1 MALFPSLTLPKKKV
15 KKFEMNIETLHIN
28 RLVPFYLMSSYLY
41 YKEDR
46 QVLTDED
53 FDRLAKRLLDNWDK
67 VEHMHKHLITKEDLQ
82 AGTGYA
88 IQYTQRIINAAKSWE
103 IDK

>member
-1 MALFPSLTLPKKKV
+1 
-15 KKFEMNIETLHIN
+15 MNIETLHIN

-53 FDRLAKRLLDNWDK
+53 FDRLAKRLLDNWDS
-67 VEHMHKHLITKEDLQ
+67 VEHMHKHLISKEDLQ

-88 IQYTQRIINAAKSWE
+88 IQYTQRIINAAKNWIGE
-103 IDK
+103 

>member
-1 MALFPSLTLPKKKV
+1 
-15 KKFEMNIETLHIN
+15 MNIETLHIN

-67 VEHMHKHLITKEDLQ
+67 VEHMHKHLISKEDLQ

-88 IQYTQRIINAAKSWE
+88 IKYTQRIINAAKNWIGE
-103 IDK
+103 

>member
-1 MALFPSLTLPKKKV
+1 MNVETLP
-15 KKFEMNIETLHIN
+15 IN

-53 FDRLAKRLLDNWDK
+53 FDQLAKRLLDNWDS
-67 VEHMHKHLITKEDLQ
+67 VEHMHKHLISKEDLQ

-88 IQYTQRIINAAKSWE
+88 IKYSQRIINAAKNWIGE
-103 IDK
+103 

>member
-1 MALFPSLTLPKKKV
+1 
-15 KKFEMNIETLHIN
+15 MNIETLNIN

-53 FDRLAKRLLDNWDK
+53 FDRLAKRLLDNWDS
-67 VEHMHKHLITKEDLQ
+67 VEHMHKHLISKEDLQ

-88 IQYTQRIINAAKSWE
+88 IKYTQRIINAAKNWIGE
-103 IDK
+103 

>member
-1 MALFPSLTLPKKKV
+1 
-15 KKFEMNIETLHIN
+15 MNIETLNIN

-53 FDRLAKRLLDNWDK
+53 FDRLAKRLLDNWDS
-67 VEHMHKHLITKEDLQ
+67 VDHMHKHLISKEDLQ

-103 IDK
+103 IDR

>member
-1 MALFPSLTLPKKKV
+1 
-15 KKFEMNIETLHIN
+15 MNIETLHIN

-53 FDRLAKRLLDNWDK
+53 FDRLAKRLLDNWDS
-67 VEHMHKHLITKEDLQ
+67 VEHMHKHLISKEDLQ

-88 IQYTQRIINAAKSWE
+88 IQYSQRIINAAKNWINVTE
-103 IDK
+103 

>member
-1 MALFPSLTLPKKKV
+1 
-15 KKFEMNIETLHIN
+15 MNIETLHIN

-46 QVLTDED
+46 QVLTDGD
-53 FDRLAKRLLDNWDK
+53 FDRLAKRLLDNWDS
-67 VEHMHKHLITKEDLQ
+67 VEHMHKHLISKEDLQ

-88 IQYTQRIINAAKSWE
+88 IKYTQRIINAAKNWIGE
-103 IDK
+103 

>member
-1 MALFPSLTLPKKKV
+1 
-15 KKFEMNIETLHIN
+15 MNIETLHIN

-53 FDRLAKRLLDNWDK
+53 FDRLAKRLLDNWDS
-67 VEHMHKHLITKEDLQ
+67 VEHMHKHLISKEDLQ

-88 IQYTQRIINAAKSWE
+88 IKYTQRIINAAKNWIGE
-103 IDK
+103 

>member
-1 MALFPSLTLPKKKV
+1 MNVETLP
-15 KKFEMNIETLHIN
+15 IN

-46 QVLTDED
+46 QALTDED
-53 FDRLAKRLLDNWDK
+53 FDQLAKRLLDNWDS
-67 VEHMHKHLITKEDLQ
+67 VEHMHKHLISKEDLQ

-88 IQYTQRIINAAKSWE
+88 IKYSQRIINAAKNWIGE
-103 IDK
+103 

>member
-1 MALFPSLTLPKKKV
+1 
-15 KKFEMNIETLHIN
+15 MNIETLHIN

-53 FDRLAKRLLDNWDK
+53 FDRLAKRLLDNWDS
-67 VEHMHKHLITKEDLQ
+67 VDHMHKHLISKEDLQ

-88 IQYTQRIINAAKSWE
+88 IKYTQRIINAAKNWIGE
-103 IDK
+103 

>member
-1 MALFPSLTLPKKKV
+1 
-15 KKFEMNIETLHIN
+15 MNIKTLHIN

-67 VEHMHKHLITKEDLQ
+67 VEHMHKHLISKEDLQ

-88 IQYTQRIINAAKSWE
+88 IQYTQRIINAAKNWIGE
-103 IDK
+103 

>member
-1 MALFPSLTLPKKKV
+1 
-15 KKFEMNIETLHIN
+15 MNIETLHIN

-46 QVLTDED
+46 RVLTDED
-53 FDRLAKRLLDNWDK
+53 FDRLAKRLLDNWDS
-67 VEHMHKHLITKEDLQ
+67 VEHMHKHLISKEDLQ

-88 IQYTQRIINAAKSWE
+88 IKYTQRIINAAKNWIGE
-103 IDK
+103 

>member
-1 MALFPSLTLPKKKV
+1 
-15 KKFEMNIETLHIN
+15 MNIETLHIN

-46 QVLTDED
+46 QVLTDGD
-53 FDRLAKRLLDNWDK
+53 FDRLAKRLLDNWDS
-67 VEHMHKHLITKEDLQ
+67 VDHMHKHLISKEDLQ

-88 IQYTQRIINAAKSWE
+88 IKYTQRIINAAKNWIGE
-103 IDK
+103 

>member
-1 MALFPSLTLPKKKV
+1 
-15 KKFEMNIETLHIN
+15 
-28 RLVPFYLMSSYLY
+28 MSSYLY

-53 FDRLAKRLLDNWDK
+53 FDRLAKRLLDNWDS
-67 VEHMHKHLITKEDLQ
+67 VEHMHKHLISKEDLQ

-88 IQYTQRIINAAKSWE
+88 IQYTQRIINAAKNWIGE
-103 IDK
+103 

>member
-1 MALFPSLTLPKKKV
+1 
-15 KKFEMNIETLHIN
+15 MNIETLPIN

-53 FDRLAKRLLDNWDK
+53 FDQLAKRLLDNWDS
-67 VEHMHKHLITKEDLQ
+67 VEHMHKHLISKEDLQ

-88 IQYTQRIINAAKSWE
+88 IKYSQRIINAAKNWIGE
-103 IDK
+103 

>member
-1 MALFPSLTLPKKKV
+1 
-15 KKFEMNIETLHIN
+15 MNIETLHIN

-53 FDRLAKRLLDNWDK
+53 FDRLAKRLLDNWDS
-67 VEHMHKHLITKEDLQ
+67 VEHMHKHLISKEDLQ

-88 IQYTQRIINAAKSWE
+88 IQYTQRIINAVKNW
-103 IDK
+103 IGG

>member
-1 MALFPSLTLPKKKV
+1 
-15 KKFEMNIETLHIN
+15 MNIETLPIN
-28 RLVPFYLMSSYLY
+28 RLVPFYLMSCYLY

-53 FDRLAKRLLDNWDK
+53 FDQLAKRLLDNWDS
-67 VEHMHKHLITKEDLQ
+67 VEHMHKHLISKGDLQ

-88 IQYTQRIINAAKSWE
+88 IQYSQRIINSAKHWIGE
-103 IDK
+103 

>member
-1 MALFPSLTLPKKKV
+1 
-15 KKFEMNIETLHIN
+15 MNIETLHIN

-41 YKEDR
+41 YKEDK

-53 FDRLAKRLLDNWDK
+53 FDKLAKRLLDNWDS
-67 VEHMHKHLITKEDLQ
+67 VEHIHKHLISKEDLQ

-88 IQYTQRIINAAKSWE
+88 IQYSQRVINAAKNWE
-103 IDK
+103 IGK

>member
-1 MALFPSLTLPKKKV
+1 MQDI
-15 KKFEMNIETLHIN
+15 EYMNIETLNIN

-53 FDRLAKRLLDNWDK
+53 FDRLAKRLLDNWDS
-67 VEHMHKHLITKEDLQ
+67 VDHMHKHLISKEDLQ

-103 IDK
+103 IDR

>member
-1 MALFPSLTLPKKKV
+1 
-15 KKFEMNIETLHIN
+15 MNIETLHIN

-53 FDRLAKRLLDNWDK
+53 FDKLAKRLLDNWDK
-67 VEHMHKHLITKEDLQ
+67 VEHMHKHLISKEDLQ

-88 IQYTQRIINAAKSWE
+88 IQYTQRIINAAKNWIGE
-103 IDK
+103 

>member
-1 MALFPSLTLPKKKV
+1 
-15 KKFEMNIETLHIN
+15 MNIETLNIN

-53 FDRLAKRLLDNWDK
+53 FDRIAKRLLDNWDS
-67 VEHMHKHLITKEDLQ
+67 VEHMHKHLISKEDLQ

-88 IQYTQRIINAAKSWE
+88 IQYTQRIINAAKNWIGE
-103 IDK
+103 

>member
-1 MALFPSLTLPKKKV
+1 
-15 KKFEMNIETLHIN
+15 MNIETLHIN

-53 FDRLAKRLLDNWDK
+53 FDRLAKRLLDNWDN
-67 VEHMHKHLITKEDLQ
+67 VEHIHKHLISKGDLQ

-88 IQYTQRIINAAKSWE
+88 IQYSQRIINAAKNWINVTE
-103 IDK
+103 

>member
-1 MALFPSLTLPKKKV
+1 
-15 KKFEMNIETLHIN
+15 MNIETLNIN

-53 FDRLAKRLLDNWDK
+53 FDRLAKRLLDNWDS
-67 VEHMHKHLITKEDLQ
+67 VEHMHKHLISKEDLQ

-103 IDK
+103 IDR

>member
-1 MALFPSLTLPKKKV
+1 
-15 KKFEMNIETLHIN
+15 MNIETLYIN

-53 FDRLAKRLLDNWDK
+53 FDRLAKRLLDNWDS
-67 VEHMHKHLITKEDLQ
+67 VDHMHKHLISKEDLQ

-88 IQYTQRIINAAKSWE
+88 IQYTQRIINAAKNWIGE
-103 IDK
+103 

>member
-1 MALFPSLTLPKKKV
+1 
-15 KKFEMNIETLHIN
+15 MNIETLHIN

-67 VEHMHKHLITKEDLQ
+67 VEHMHKHLISKEDLQ

-88 IQYTQRIINAAKSWE
+88 IKYSQRIINAAKNWINVTE
-103 IDK
+103 

>member
-1 MALFPSLTLPKKKV
+1 
-15 KKFEMNIETLHIN
+15 
-28 RLVPFYLMSSYLY
+28 MSSYLY

-53 FDRLAKRLLDNWDK
+53 FDRLAKRLLDNWDS
-67 VEHMHKHLITKEDLQ
+67 VDHMHKHLISKEDLQ

-88 IQYTQRIINAAKSWE
+88 IQYTQRIINAAKNWIGE
-103 IDK
+103 

>member
-1 MALFPSLTLPKKKV
+1 
-15 KKFEMNIETLHIN
+15 MNIETLHIN

-53 FDRLAKRLLDNWDK
+53 FDRLAKRLLDNWDN
-67 VEHMHKHLITKEDLQ
+67 VEHMHKHLISKEDLQ

-88 IQYTQRIINAAKSWE
+88 IQYTQRIINAAKNWE
-103 IDK
+103 IDR

>member
-1 MALFPSLTLPKKKV
+1 
-15 KKFEMNIETLHIN
+15 MNIETLHIN

-67 VEHMHKHLITKEDLQ
+67 VEHMHKHLISKEDLQ

-88 IQYTQRIINAAKSWE
+88 IQYTQRIINAAKNWIGE
-103 IDK
+103 

>member
-1 MALFPSLTLPKKKV
+1 
-15 KKFEMNIETLHIN
+15 MNIETLHIN

-53 FDRLAKRLLDNWDK
+53 FDRLAKRLLDNWDS
-67 VEHMHKHLITKEDLQ
+67 VEHMHKHLISKEDLQ

-103 IDK
+103 IDR

>member
-1 MALFPSLTLPKKKV
+1 
-15 KKFEMNIETLHIN
+15 MNIETLNIN

-53 FDRLAKRLLDNWDK
+53 FDRLAKRLLDNWDS
-67 VEHMHKHLITKEDLQ
+67 VEHMHKHLISKEDLQ

-88 IQYTQRIINAAKSWE
+88 IQYTQRIINAAKSWIGE
-103 IDK
+103 

>member
-1 MALFPSLTLPKKKV
+1 
-15 KKFEMNIETLHIN
+15 MNIETLNIN

-41 YKEDR
+41 YKEDK

-53 FDRLAKRLLDNWDK
+53 FDRLAKRLLDNWDS
-67 VEHMHKHLITKEDLQ
+67 VEHMHKHLISKEDLQ

>member
-1 MALFPSLTLPKKKV
+1 
-15 KKFEMNIETLHIN
+15 MNIETLNIN

-53 FDRLAKRLLDNWDK
+53 FDRLAKRLLDNWDS
-67 VEHMHKHLITKEDLQ
+67 VEHMHKHLISKEDLQ

-88 IQYTQRIINAAKSWE
+88 IKYSQRIINAAKNWIGE
-103 IDK
+103 

>member
-1 MALFPSLTLPKKKV
+1 
-15 KKFEMNIETLHIN
+15 MNIETLHIN

-53 FDRLAKRLLDNWDK
+53 FDRLAKRLLDNWDS
-67 VEHMHKHLITKEDLQ
+67 VEHMHKHLISKEDLQ

-88 IQYTQRIINAAKSWE
+88 IKYSQRIINAAKNWIGE
-103 IDK
+103 

>member
-1 MALFPSLTLPKKKV
+1 
-15 KKFEMNIETLHIN
+15 MNIETLHIN

>member
-1 MALFPSLTLPKKKV
+1 
-15 KKFEMNIETLHIN
+15 MNIETLHIN

-53 FDRLAKRLLDNWDK
+53 FDRLAKRLLDNWDN
-67 VEHMHKHLITKEDLQ
+67 VEHMHKHLISKEDLQ

-103 IDK
+103 IDR

>member
-1 MALFPSLTLPKKKV
+1 
-15 KKFEMNIETLHIN
+15 MNIETLHIN

-67 VEHMHKHLITKEDLQ
+67 VEHMHKHRISKEDLQ

-88 IQYTQRIINAAKSWE
+88 IQYTQRIINAAKNWIGE
-103 IDK
+103 

>member
-1 MALFPSLTLPKKKV
+1 
-15 KKFEMNIETLHIN
+15 MNIETLHIN
-28 RLVPFYLMSSYLY
+28 RLVPVYLMSSYLY

-53 FDRLAKRLLDNWDK
+53 FDRLAKRLLDNWDS
-67 VEHMHKHLITKEDLQ
+67 VEHMHKHLISKEDLQ

-88 IQYTQRIINAAKSWE
+88 IKYSQRIINAAKNWIGE
-103 IDK
+103 